1 MKRDQ
6 LARLLVTVIQGLFII
21 GAAALAVAMLRG

>member
-1 MKRDQ
+1 MKRDR
-6 LARLLVTVIQGLFII
+6 LARLLATVIQGLFII